1 MNRFTFLLRRFSTNG
16 GIVILLL
23 VGVTLLA
30 AVVEPRFLNRLNIMN
45 VSRNFALLALPA
57 LGQMIVM
64 TTGGLD
70 LSVGATMALASV
82 ITATTMATI
91 PDATGLA
98 ILPSLCAAL
107 LTGAG
112 IGLLN
117 GGLVVRFALSPFM
130 VTFATLAIITG
141 GMLYY
146 TQGIPVYGV
155 SDSFVSIVGRGQ
167 FLGLPVA
174 LIVALLMIAAFV
186 VVQRWTA
193 FGRHLY
199 AVGSNRHAA
208 RLSGLRSGRV
218 QLAAYTLCGML
229 AALTGILTA
238 ARIGSGQSTMGDTL
252 GLETIATAVIGGV
265 SLRGGAG
272 RVEHVALA
280 ALFLTII
287 ANAMNLTRIDS
298 RFQPL
303 VLGCVLIAALMIER
317 IALGRRAVD

>member
-208 RLSGLRSGRV
+208 RLSGLRTGRV

>member
-1 MNRFTFLLRRFSTNG
+1 MKRFVFLLRHLFTNG
-16 GIVILLL
+16 GAVILLV
-23 VGVTLLA
+23 VGVTALA
-30 AVVEPRFLNRLNIMN
+30 AIVEPRFLNRLNLMN

-70 LSVGATMALASV
+70 LSVGAVMALASV
-82 ITATTMATI
+82 VTAMTMAMI

-98 ILPSLCAAL
+98 ILPSLCVAL
-107 LTGAG
+107 LCGAG
-112 IGLLN
+112 IGLVN

-130 VTFATLAIITG
+130 VTFATVAIITG

-155 SDSFVSIVGRGQ
+155 SDAFVSAVGRGQ
-167 FLGLPVA
+167 FMGLPVA
-174 LIVALLMIAAFV
+174 LIAALFVIAIIV

-199 AVGSNRHAA
+199 AVGSNQHAA
-208 RLSGLRSGRV
+208 RLSGLRTGRI
-218 QLAAYTLCGML
+218 QLAAYALCGML

-238 ARIGSGQSTMGDTL
+238 GRIGSGQSTIGGTL
-252 GLETIATAVIGGV
+252 GLETIAIAVIGGV
-265 SLRGGAG
+265 PLRGGAG
-272 RVEHVALA
+272 RAEHVALA
-280 ALFLTII
+280 ALFLAII

-298 RFQPL
+298 RFQAL

-317 IALGRRAVD
+317 IALGRRAVG